1 MSPKGVIPSCFC
13 DRQGICK
20 KHSQFEPTIESM
32 IGLIGDQLSSVKNDE
47 RSVGDNLDLMTKA
60 MDTIVF
66 ARKDTF
72 KEQITR
78 AYASKEDELD
88 SYRRRCE
95 DLEQREESFAAN
107 ERQLHNLAVQ
117 NLRLEKELAGLR
129 NTAIRKSNTM

>member
-1 MSPKGVIPSCFC
+1 
-13 DRQGICK
+13 
-20 KHSQFEPTIESM
+20 M

-66 ARKDTF
+66 ARKDSF

-88 SYRRRCE
+88 SYRRRCV
-95 DLEQREESFAAN
+95 DLEQKEENFAAN
-107 ERQLHNLAVQ
+107 ERQLHHLAKKNLQ
-117 NLRLEKELAGLR
+117 LEKEISGLR
-129 NTAIRKSNTM
+129 NTAFHESNIMK